1 MVDGAHAMRM
11 PHRQPAAQP
20 LARWQRVTVTTVL
33 VMALAPGLALLIFQ
47 PGTRT
52 FVQTTPTA
60 PASTAT
66 DAPLY
71 PPGTRYYY
79 RRGQWIPLDQ
89 QEGVP
94 P

>member
-1 MVDGAHAMRM
+1 MQM
-11 PHRQPAAQP
+11 PYRQSPP
-20 LARWQRVTVTTVL
+20 LQRWQRVTVATTL
-33 VMALAPGLALLIFQ
+33 VIALAISLALIIFQ

-60 PASTAT
+60 PASTST
-66 DAPLY
+66 DAPVY

-89 QEGVP
+89 QEQP
-94 P
+94 LP

>member
-1 MVDGAHAMRM
+1 M
-11 PHRQPAAQP
+11 PHRQSRVQP
-20 LARWQRVTVTTVL
+20 LDRWQRVAITSVL
-33 VMALAPGLALLIFQ
+33 VVALAISLALIIFQ

-60 PASTAT
+60 PASTST

-79 RRGQWIPLDQ
+79 RRGQWVPYDQ
-89 QEGVP
+89 QEALP

>member
-1 MVDGAHAMRM
+1 V
-11 PHRQPAAQP
+11 QQ
-20 LARWQRVTVTTVL
+20 LERWQRVTVATVL
-33 VMALAPGLALLIFQ
+33 VIALALSLALLIFQ

-60 PASTAT
+60 PANAAT
-66 DAPLY
+66 DVPLY

-89 QEGVP
+89 QEAP
-94 P
+94 PP

>member
-1 MVDGAHAMRM
+1 MRM
-11 PHRQPAAQP
+11 QRRQPPP
-20 LARWQRVTVTTVL
+20 LQRWQRLTVATTL
-33 VMALAPGLALLIFQ
+33 VIALAISMALIVFQ

-89 QEGVP
+89 QEALP

>member
-1 MVDGAHAMRM
+1 
-11 PHRQPAAQP
+11 
-20 LARWQRVTVTTVL
+20 
-33 VMALAPGLALLIFQ
+33 MALALGLALLIFQ

-52 FVQTTPTA
+52 FVQSTPTA
-60 PASTAT
+60 PAITAT

-89 QEGVP
+89 QEAP
-94 P
+94 PP

>member
-1 MVDGAHAMRM
+1 MRM
-11 PHRQPAAQP
+11 PHRQPAVQQ
-20 LARWQRVTVTTVL
+20 LERWQRITVAAVL
-33 VMALAPGLALLIFQ
+33 VLALAISLALIIFQ